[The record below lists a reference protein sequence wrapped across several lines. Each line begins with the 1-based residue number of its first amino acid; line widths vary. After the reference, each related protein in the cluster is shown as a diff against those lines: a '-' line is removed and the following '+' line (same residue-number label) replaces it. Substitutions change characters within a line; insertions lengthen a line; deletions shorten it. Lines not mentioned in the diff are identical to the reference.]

1 MPHSDSR
8 LAFIPFSIADD
19 DDERSS
25 MHVKKSQN
33 EQNTDER
40 NLRRDALM
48 EVVVVLELL
57 LDETSL

>member
-1 MPHSDSR
+1 
-8 LAFIPFSIADD
+8 
-19 DDERSS
+19 